1 MPATN
6 PYLGMSKREQQS
18 AKLKEWKAT
27 RAAERAKQIAKSQ
40 ENAGGVK
47 ANTMRSQNAGLD
59 STIFRY
65 PLKRID
71 NSTDCLRIQIFD
83 NIRGGDLFGL
93 PNVLDIT
100 DPNNPQINVQNFA
113 KVPNLN
119 DIWNNLNSDGTPN
132 FGDSGPAAEK
142 KVRQADIF
150 LPIPQQVSDNIG
162 AAYSQSELSP
172 LQVAGLNVTS
182 EIMKQ
187 LKGEDKD
194 ISNRQA
200 LVNAILADNIEGID
214 QQTKTAINNVL
225 GATALNS
232 LGANVS
238 PQALISRAS
247 GQIFQQNL
255 ELLFSGVKLRTFPFI
270 FDFAPRNE
278 IEAGV
283 VRDIIRVIKRSAS
296 PSRQGDNAL
305 FMKSPKLFQLQYL
318 TGAAEHPFLNAFK
331 ICVCEDISVNYTAS
345 GTYATY
351 SDGTPVH
358 IRMQL
363 TFKEINPIYA
373 EDYDAGPGF
382 IGPYA
387 DPNMAMG
394 AIGGVGY

>member
-1 MPATN
+1 MPARD
-6 PYLGMSKREQQS
+6 PYLGMSAREKTQARIKQYRAS
-18 AKLKEWKAT
+18 K
-27 RAAERAKQIAKSQ
+27 AAERAKQIATSQ
-40 ENAGGVK
+40 ETGGGTK
-47 ANTMRSQNAGLD
+47 ANTMRGQNAGLD
-59 STIFRY
+59 STIYRY

-93 PNVLDIT
+93 PNVLNTT

-132 FGDSGPAAEK
+132 YGDSGLAAEK
-142 KVRQADIF
+142 KVREADIF

-172 LQVAGLNVTS
+172 LQVAGLNATKT
-182 EIMKQ
+182 IIDQ
-187 LKGEDKD
+187 LKGTEKN
-194 ISNRQA
+194 ISDRQA
-200 LVNAILADNIEGID
+200 LVDAILANNIEGID
-214 QQTKTAINNVL
+214 QQTKTAINNIL

-270 FDFAPRNE
+270 FDFAPRNHVE
-278 IEAGV
+278 SGV
-283 VRDIIRVIKRSAS
+283 VMDIIRVIKRSAS

-318 TGAAEHPFLNAFK
+318 TGAHEHPFLNAFK

-373 EDYDAGPGF
+373 EDYDSHF
-382 IGPYA
+382 MGPYA
-387 DPNMAMG
+387 DPGEAVYG
-394 AIGGVGY
+394 AGGVGY

>member
-1 MPATN
+1 MPARD
-6 PYLGMSKREQQS
+6 PYLGMSARERTQARIKQYRAS
-18 AKLKEWKAT
+18 K
-27 RAAERAKQIAKSQ
+27 AAERARQIATSQ

-47 ANTMRSQNAGLD
+47 ANTMRNQNAGLD
-59 STIFRY
+59 NTIFRY

-93 PNVLDIT
+93 PNVLDGGGNFDIT
-100 DPNNPQINVQNFA
+100 QFA

-119 DIWNNLNSDGTPN
+119 DIWNNLNSDGSPN
-132 FGDSGPAAEK
+132 FGNSGLAAEK
-142 KVRQADIF
+142 KVREADIF

-162 AAYSQSELSP
+162 AAYSQSELNP
-172 LQVAGLNVTS
+172 MQVAGLNAS
-182 EIMKQ
+182 SAILDQ
-187 LKGEDKD
+187 LRGGEEATL
-194 ISNRQA
+194 NRQQVIEA
-200 LVNAILADNIEGID
+200 VLNGNIAGIDESTRKAINSIVSGQAVNA
-214 QQTKTAINNVL
+214 
-225 GATALNS
+225 

-238 PQALISRAS
+238 VQGLISRAS

-270 FDFAPRNE
+270 FDFAPRNR
-278 IEAGV
+278 IESGV
-283 VRDIIRVIKRSAS
+283 VMDIIRVIKRSAS

-373 EDYDAGPGF
+373 EDYDDYQTGPDINPEVAFKNYG
-382 IGPYA
+382 
-387 DPNMAMG
+387 
-394 AIGGVGY
+394 IGGVGY